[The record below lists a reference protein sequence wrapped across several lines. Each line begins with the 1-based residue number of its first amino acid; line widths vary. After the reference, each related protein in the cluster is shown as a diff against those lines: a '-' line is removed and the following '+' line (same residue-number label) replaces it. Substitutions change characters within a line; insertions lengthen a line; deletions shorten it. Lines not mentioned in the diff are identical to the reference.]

1 MDNLTTH
8 AQNISPSIYSWIPFY
23 TEFANKLLLYKDD
36 RHSLIEKIRTLYTNT
51 GMKLP
56 KLETDNQIED
66 IDPFTI
72 FGLFNK
78 GITHSNRKILMQE
91 LAILFD
97 MSTPIPDSFDGVP
110 VLDNRKSAFYYFKGY
125 GRNENDIDHLWNIFI
140 AALHFAD
147 TKDSKEEFVK
157 AYDLVLLQKGV
168 SWNITMGLYWIR
180 PYSYINL
187 DSRNRDFLLN
197 PDHLLGDKVNEV
209 AKAIKKV
216 PDGKTYLWLCHL
228 CQNLLKQGNYP
239 YKDFPSLSNAAWL
252 STTQKTAPA
261 SSINHWLYAPG
272 PNAEKW
278 DELHEKG
285 IIALGWG
292 EIGDAKGLSKES
304 IQQKIQAHFG
314 DGSNAALAVWQ
325 FVNEMKPGDIVYAK
339 QGRSTILGRGIVSS
353 EYSYDPDRSDGYNH
367 IRRINWEN
375 SGNWPVNKQL
385 PMKTLTL
392 LKNEPD
398 IKELENMTKSRSFS
412 DYDSE
417 LSVQYWWLTAN
428 PRIWSFASISVGNE
442 QSYTWY
448 NENGRK
454 RRIFQNFMDAR
465 PGDKIIGYESTPTKQ
480 ITTLCTVIQNE
491 NQILTFRKDES
502 LSSPIDLSAIQD
514 TPEFSHMEFL
524 KNPLG
529 SLFRLSETEYSDLL
543 DLIRESN
550 PISAKPDAAVYT
562 KSDFLQDVF
571 LSPSQLDELCELLCR
586 KRNLILQGAP
596 GVGKTYAARKL
607 AYVILGKR
615 DDRHIQSI
623 QFHQNYSYEDFIM
636 GYKPTENGFALKKG
650 IFYTFCQQ
658 AANHPDEP
666 FFFLIDEINR
676 GNISKIFG
684 ELLMLI
690 EKGYRNVPLRLAYDD
705 IPFSVPD
712 NVYLIGM
719 MNTADRS
726 LALIDYALRRRF
738 SFFTMVPSFASKEF
752 QKYTA
757 SLNNSHLN
765 QLVQKIQELNQAISE
780 DDSLGNGFLIGH
792 SYFCG
797 FGDSHPCTDE
807 ELVSIIRYD
816 ILPLLEE
823 YWFDD
828 QTKVQEWSKKLT
840 GIFNDK

>member
-1 MDNLTTH
+1 MFN
-8 AQNISPSIYSWIPFY
+8 P
-23 TEFANKLLLYKDD
+23 EKLQEAIAAYKKNFSK
-36 RHSLIEKIRTLYTNT
+36 HWPEENYKWEAI
-51 GMKLP
+51 
-56 KLETDNQIED
+56 QQ
-66 IDPFTI
+66 F
-72 FGLFNK
+72 
-78 GITHSNRKILMQE
+78 QE
-91 LAILFD
+91 
-97 MSTPIPDSFDGVP
+97 
-110 VLDNRKSAFYYFKGY
+110 
-125 GRNENDIDHLWNIFI
+125 HWNIDAPDFSAMFEEATSKTYNLLASYNYFPRGMI
-140 AALHFAD
+140 LKYAAERPEQVRSLFRDLYDESQPLTSRINHFARAMD
-147 TKDSKEEFVK
+147 TLHQEIGGTAKNHF
-157 AYDLVLLQKGV
+157 QKT
-168 SWNITMGLYWIR
+168 NAIT
-180 PYSYINL
+180 
-187 DSRNRDFLLN
+187 
-197 PDHLLGDKVNEV
+197 
-209 AKAIKKV
+209 
-216 PDGKTYLWLCHL
+216 TYLWLRYPD
-228 CQNLLKQGNYP
+228 NYYIYKYSI
-239 YKDFPSLSNAAWL
+239 YKDVAQFLNNDFIPKRNSDIANVSNSFAFYDKIRSTLQQDKELIQLLSDNLPKNCYADPSLHTLTFDFGYFISKYYKQDETNSSRTADIDWRFSNYDPKISVQDWLLLLHDPEVFNSASLQIMKRLKDMGGAATCTQLAEKYGELKNFYNSGSSSLACRIYKKTHCPLPDEEGEDAKWWPILYTGRSGGKETQNRYIWKLRDEL
-252 STTQKTAPA
+252 STALDQLDL
-261 SSINHWLYAPG
+261 SSIPLYA
-272 PNAEKW
+272 N
-278 DELHEKG
+278 
-285 IIALGWG
+285 
-292 EIGDAKGLSKES
+292 SKSEDS
-304 IQQKIQAHFG
+304 NSEPAHT
-314 DGSNAALAVWQ
+314 
-325 FVNEMKPGDIVYAK
+325 
-339 QGRSTILGRGIVSS
+339 ST
-353 EYSYDPDRSDGYNH
+353 P
-367 IRRINWEN
+367 
-375 SGNWPVNKQL
+375 
-385 PMKTLTL
+385 
-392 LKNEPD
+392 
-398 IKELENMTKSRSFS
+398 
-412 DYDSE
+412 
-417 LSVQYWWLTAN
+417 QYWWLTAN

-454 RRIFQNFMDAR
+454 RRIFQNFVDVR

-491 NQILTFRKDES
+491 NKILTFRKDES
-502 LSSPIDLSAIQD
+502 LSSPIDLSVIQD

-550 PISAKPDAAVYT
+550 PVSAKPDAAVYT
-562 KSDFLQDVF
+562 KSDFLRDVF
-571 LSPSQLDELCELLCR
+571 LSPSQLDELCELLFR

-596 GVGKTYAARKL
+596 GVGKTYAAKKL
-607 AYVILGKR
+607 AYVILGKQ
-615 DDRHIQSI
+615 DDHHIQSI

-636 GYKPTENGFALKKG
+636 GYKPTENGFVLKKG

-738 SFFTMVPSFASKEF
+738 SFFTMAPSFASKEF
-752 QKYTA
+752 QKYTT

-765 QLVQKIQELNQAISE
+765 QLVQKIQELNQTISE